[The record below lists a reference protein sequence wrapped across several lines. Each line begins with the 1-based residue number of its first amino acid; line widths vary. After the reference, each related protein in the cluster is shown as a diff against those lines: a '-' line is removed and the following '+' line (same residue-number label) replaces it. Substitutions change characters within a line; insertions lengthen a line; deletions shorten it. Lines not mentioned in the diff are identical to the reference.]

1 MKKNVFGSELH
12 NLLHSKITHIVV
24 YLREHQFL
32 QDLPCVDF
40 LHRPA
45 EGGNGVQGIW
55 VRLVHYLKEKM
66 FNLNIK
72 SANIQVVISLRS
84 WYLSLQS

>member
-32 QDLPCVDF
+32 QDPPCVDF

-45 EGGNGVQGIW
+45 EGGNEVQGI
-55 VRLVHYLKEKM
+55 
-66 FNLNIK
+66 
-72 SANIQVVISLRS
+72 
-84 WYLSLQS
+84 

>member
-1 MKKNVFGSELH
+1 MKKNVFGSELC
-12 NLLHSKITHIVV
+12 NVLHSKITHIVV

-45 EGGNGVQGIW
+45 EGGNEVQGIW

-72 SANIQVVISLRS
+72 SANIQVDISLRS
-84 WYLSLQS
+84 WYLS